1 MVVSL
6 VSWNKELLA
15 AIPNDDVIFLF
26 HNMGKD
32 RRVEL

>member
-1 MVVSL
+1 MEQEL
-6 VSWNKELLA
+6 VA